1 MKTVLVTGGAGF
13 IGSHLAGCLLERGR
27 KVICVDNLTLGSRKN
42 IKNCLEH
49 KHFSFYES
57 DVSDTKALLHI
68 VENSEDNAAID
79 MIFHLA
85 ANSDIQKSSMNP
97 GIEYENTFQTTW
109 SVLELMRIK
118 NIQRLFFASTS
129 AVYGE
134 QPGVNLSEDSGA
146 LFPISYYGGA
156 KLASEAFLSAYSYM
170 NNFDITVFRFPNVI
184 GPGLTHGA
192 LYDFIKKLQ
201 ADTTKLEILGDG
213 TQRKPYIYIDD
224 LLEVILLVSFS
235 GEKGMNVYNIGVE
248 GATSVREI
256 ADMVCASMGL
266 QNVRYTYTGGSRGW
280 KGDVPAFQYDL
291 TKIHK
296 RGWTAKYNSNQ
307 AVRAALEKYKGL
319 PRG

>member
-13 IGSHLAGCLLERGR
+13 IGSHLARWLLKHDC
-27 KVICVDNLTLGSRKN
+27 KVLCVDNLILGSRQN

-49 KHFSFYES
+49 KNFSFYES
-57 DVSDTKALLHI
+57 DVSDNKALLNI
-68 VENSEDNAAID
+68 IENTEID

-97 GIEYENTFQTTW
+97 VIEYENTFQTTV

-118 NIQRLFFASTS
+118 NIKRLFFASTS

-134 QPGVNLSEDSGA
+134 QPGINLSEDSGV

-184 GPGLTHGA
+184 GPGLTHGVI
-192 LYDFIKKLQ
+192 YDFIKKLK
-201 ADTTKLEILGDG
+201 ADNTKLEVLGDG
-213 TQRKPYIYIDD
+213 TQHKPYIYIDD
-224 LLEVILLVSFS
+224 LIEVILLISFS
-235 GEKGMNVYNIGVE
+235 GEKGMNIYNIGVE
-248 GATSVREI
+248 GTTSVKEI

-266 QNVRYTYTGGSRGW
+266 QNV
-280 KGDVPAFQYDL
+280 QY
-291 TKIHK
+291 
-296 RGWTAKYNSNQ
+296 N
-307 AVRAALEKYKGL
+307 
-319 PRG
+319 